1 MTKAYLGLGSNLGE
15 PAENVRAA
23 AEWIGRCD
31 GIRNLELSPL
41 YRTAPVGNTEQGW
54 FVNAVARVET
64 SLDAVDLLRVCLAV
78 EAEFRRERRERW
90 GPRTLD
96 VDVLLFGDERID
108 AEALRVPHPRMT
120 ERAFVLAPLV
130 DLDTEI
136 WVFGRRAKDW
146 LADCAGQEI
155 ERMEEGAC

>member
-1 MTKAYLGLGSNLGE
+1 MTRAYIGLGSNLGD

-23 AEWIGRCD
+23 ADRIAGSDC
-31 GIRNLELSPL
+31 IQSLELSPL
-41 YRTAPVGNTEQGW
+41 YRTAPVGKVDQGW

-64 SLDAVDLLRVCLAV
+64 SLDAAGLLRVCLAV
-78 EAEFRRERRERW
+78 EGEFRRERKERW

-96 VDVLLFGDERID
+96 VDILLFGDERID
-108 AEALRVPHPRMT
+108 SEALRVPHPRMT

-136 WVFGRRAKDW
+136 WVAGRRAQDW
-146 LADCAGQEI
+146 LVDCAGQEI
-155 ERMEEGAC
+155 ERIEDGVC